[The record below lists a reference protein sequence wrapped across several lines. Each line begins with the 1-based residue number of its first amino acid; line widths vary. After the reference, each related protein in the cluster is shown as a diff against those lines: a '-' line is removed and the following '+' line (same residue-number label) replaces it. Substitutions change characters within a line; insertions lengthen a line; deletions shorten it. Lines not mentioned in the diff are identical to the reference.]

1 LARWAALSY
10 LGVIRMSWTRW
21 LTWTAG
27 FIAFPIAG
35 LAGRGVIGRV
45 DDPLAALV
53 GGTVAGAVIGTGQWL
68 ASRRE
73 VGEPAAWIGA
83 SAGGMG
89 VGLLAGA
96 AAVDYETDLGD
107 LALMGAITGVP
118 LGAAQALV
126 IARRWPRAW
135 SWALAMP
142 VLWALGWT
150 VSTAI
155 GVDVERQ
162 YVVFGAAGAI
172 TVMALSGLLFEW
184 LRNAHRP
191 PEAAQ

>member
-1 LARWAALSY
+1 VVGS
-10 LGVIRMSWTRW
+10 
-21 LTWTAG
+21 
-27 FIAFPIAG
+27 
-35 LAGRGVIGRV
+35 V
-45 DDPLAALV
+45 DDPIAALA

-73 VGEPAAWIGA
+73 IGEPVAWISA
-83 SAGGMG
+83 SAAGMG

-96 AAVDYETDLGD
+96 ATVDYATDLGD
-107 LALMGAITGVP
+107 LALMGAVTGVP

-126 IARRWPRAW
+126 IGRRWPHAW
-135 SWALAMP
+135 RWALATP
-142 VLWALGWT
+142 PLWALGWS

-172 TVMALSGLLFEW
+172 TVMTLSGLLFES
-184 LRNAHRP
+184 LRADARP
-191 PEAAQ
+191 PETGQ